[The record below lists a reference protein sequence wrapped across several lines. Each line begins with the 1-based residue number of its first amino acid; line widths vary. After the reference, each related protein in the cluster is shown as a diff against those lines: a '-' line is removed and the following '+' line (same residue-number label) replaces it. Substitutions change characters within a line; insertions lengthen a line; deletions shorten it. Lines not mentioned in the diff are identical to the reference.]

1 MKKFLFLIVLINIV
15 FSKRISNEN
24 NITNLLSEKN
34 LNSPEENLF
43 EDEEYEEIEI
53 EGNEKLEIMKNTSYL
68 FIIKNKSN
76 VYFYESEIENIFQFE
91 NGTFCNKICFINE
104 QVIIVNPSK
113 KLTNNIIITIIAYTL
128 LNKSIKNEIID
139 LEDEK
144 IFFYHNN
151 SEQVLY
157 LNSYHTSLKCYLA
170 EYKEGI
176 TPLDISFRNEKF
188 FTPIL
193 GDISILTPNVTYIV
207 IMESINVNFNIF
219 SYMYFDTL
227 YNNYEQEIVISNNK
241 YTFLYLKEGVK
252 YKLKFE
258 KNLEMLV
265 KLSEKTINSSIEIK
279 SENNN
284 DKNDLTLNYSS
295 QYYFII
301 EKGETKELTFISKGK
316 DSLIE
321 FSYKLE
327 NFNTIPIS
335 EESSTYDLERGNN
348 LLNFSDNFNENEF
361 LNILLESEENF
372 DLNVY
377 SGISLESFVYYSEMQ
392 INKIN
397 SNKYLI
403 QFIIPFVNQVNI
415 ENFNVLIK
423 SDKNI
428 KMTITKSLLYENLL
442 EKIPEFKCNSI
453 LENIISILNKTYI
466 YTDII
471 QNPPQPENYP
481 DYFVK
486 FNLLKELKDIP
497 RNNRNKYDFY
507 IDIMKALGK
516 LRDLHLSIGAY
527 DGWEYIDFGNSY
539 IYFPFSYLIKK
550 DSENIPRIYIK
561 IRENMLKYYDESVQ
575 NFLKENE
582 NNPIFKINN
591 TDPFEFIQNSGNEF
605 FACKSEHCS
614 FVLKYS
620 SYGFYLSNM
629 PLKKE
634 YITNLNIQ
642 FGVEGEKSIDID
654 YKYMLISQYDI
665 KKDNNNNLREEK
677 KSKKFILKT
686 LENKHFETTND
697 ITWDYNDTKNDF
709 FKCRVD
715 KENKVNVFVQ
725 SSFYY
730 ELWDEFVYAMDLF
743 YNCTELFYSN
753 DYPIIGIENQN
764 GGGFGILGVY
774 LSQLLQIN
782 VDFQVFNAIKPNNHT
797 ISFIN
802 EDEDPDNKG
811 INLTTCENV
820 DKNSLYQSIKDF
832 YGEDVYHIRT
842 PVYSLINKTE
852 RERFENDRK
861 KLFEKNKKTKKP
873 TDIIIFTDGYSYS
886 TTCVFIKGLQ
896 DVGGAIIVGY
906 NGNPKIEGKE
916 KFDASQA
923 PSPVFTFYNEPEI
936 ENLQKL
942 GYSFNQGT
950 FAETFGFNYMSENPT
965 PREYILNPVDERV
978 DIYSSYDDSLYEQ
991 FIEKA
996 KEIFDKYNN
1005 KKECNPKNKLLT
1017 LMDDKCKNINKK
1029 NVHGG
1034 FECNDDG
1041 KWSQNCKPFYCDFG
1055 YFYNHYL
1062 KECVRDNCTTVPEND
1077 DDDDDSKSSALK
1089 IILIVVGIIIVVA
1102 VIGFILFKFVI
1113 KKSVKNET
1121 IEKLSLNL

>member
-1 MKKFLFLIVLINIV
+1 MKKSLFLIVLINIV

-34 LNSPEENLF
+34 LNSHEENLF

-53 EGNEKLEIMKNTSYL
+53 ERNEKLEIMKNTSYL
-68 FIIKNKSN
+68 FTIKNKSN
-76 VYFYESEIENIFQFE
+76 VYFYESEIENIFQFK
-91 NGTFCNKICFINE
+91 NGTFCNKICFINDQE
-104 QVIIVNPSK
+104 IIVNPFK
-113 KLTNNIIITIIAYTL
+113 NLKNNINITINAYTIFIE
-128 LNKSIKNEIID
+128 SFKNELFD
-139 LEDEK
+139 LEEEK
-144 IFFYHNN
+144 IFFYQNN
-151 SEQVLY
+151 IEQVLY
-157 LNSYHTSLKCYLA
+157 LNSYHTSLKCYLG
-170 EYKEGI
+170 EYKDGI

-193 GDISILTPNVTYIV
+193 GDISILTPNVIYIV
-207 IMESINVNFNIF
+207 IMESINANFNIF

-227 YNNYEQEIVISNNK
+227 YNNYEQDIVISNNK
-241 YTFLYLKEGVK
+241 YLFLYLKEGVK

-258 KNLEMLV
+258 NNLEMLV
-265 KLSEKTINSSIEIK
+265 KLSKKTINSSIEIK

-301 EKGETKELTFISKGK
+301 EKGETKELTFIAKGK

-327 NFNTIPIS
+327 NFNAISIS
-335 EESSTYDLERGNN
+335 EESSTYDLEKGNN
-348 LLNFSDNFNENEF
+348 LLKFSDNFNETEF

-372 DLNVY
+372 ELNVY
-377 SGISLESFVYYSEMQ
+377 SGFSLESYVYYSESNIQ
-392 INKIN
+392 INKN
-397 SNKYLI
+397 NRNKYLI
-403 QFIIPFVNQVNI
+403 QFIIPFEEQENI

-486 FNLLKELKDIP
+486 FNLLKELKEIP

-507 IDIMKALGK
+507 IDIKKVLGK
-516 LRDLHLSIGAY
+516 LRDFHLSIVAIE
-527 DGWEYIDFGNSY
+527 GWEYIDFLNSFICY
-539 IYFPFSYLIKK
+539 PFAYLIKK
-550 DSENIPRIYIK
+550 DSKNVPKVYMRLIEWVLN
-561 IRENMLKYYDESVQ
+561 EYDEDVQ
-575 NFLKENE
+575 NFLKENQ
-582 NNPIFKINN
+582 NNPILSINGI
-591 TDPFEFIQNSGNEF
+591 DPFDFIQNYANEIY
-605 FACKSEHCS
+605 ACKNEHCS
-614 FVLKYS
+614 FVSKYI
-620 SYGFYLSNM
+620 SYGFYLPSM

-634 YITNLNIQ
+634 DISNIKLQ
-642 FGVEGEKSIDID
+642 FGDEKEKIIDF
-654 YKYMLISQYDI
+654 KFMLVSHNEI
-665 KKDNNNNLREEK
+665 KKNKNNLKEEKK
-677 KSKKFILKT
+677 KSKKFPIKG
-686 LENKHFETTND
+686 LEYKHFDSTND
-697 ITWDYNDTKNDF
+697 IKWDYNDIKNDY

-715 KENKVNVFVQ
+715 KVNKVNVFVQ
-725 SSFYY
+725 SSFNY

-743 YNCTELFYSN
+743 YNCSELFYSN
-753 DYPIIGIENQN
+753 DYPIIGIENHN

-782 VDFQVFNAIKPNNHT
+782 VDFQVFIAIKPNNHT

-820 DKNSLYQSIKDF
+820 DKNILYQSIKDY
-832 YGEDVYHIRT
+832 YGENVYHERT

-861 KLFEKNKKTKKP
+861 KLLEKNKKTKKP

-886 TTCVFIKGLQ
+886 TTCILIKGLQ

-906 NGNPKIEGKE
+906 NGNPKIEKE

-923 PSPVFTFYNEPEI
+923 PSPVFSFYNEPEI

-950 FAETFGFNYMSENPT
+950 FGETFGFNYMSENPT

-1041 KWSQNCKPFYCDFG
+1041 KWSDNCKPFYCDFG

-1077 DDDDDSKSSALK
+1077 DDDDDSKSSAMK
-1089 IILIVVGIIIVVA
+1089 IILIVVGIILVVVVIV
-1102 VIGFILFKFVI
+1102 FILFKFII
-1113 KKSVKNET
+1113 KKKVNKEK